1 MKRRHHLLLEWQ
13 LLLLLL
19 HFAATC
25 HSFLLPQQFPSLSSN
40 NIYLQWKSP
49 TSQQQEILLL
59 QRQQA
64 SLASLTSRHVTNIQS
79 LLQRRS
85 FSNIQTSRA
94 LFGMG
99 GAEIAVVL
107 VVVVLVLGP
116 NQLGKMTGNMTGRAK
131 GGYEDWP
138 DEWKRIPQEFQKG
151 LEEST
156 DNARARNAK
165 PMERVPENEE
175 EDDKK

>member
-25 HSFLLPQQFPSLSSN
+25 YSFLLPQQFPSHSSN

-131 GGYEDWP
+131 GGYEDLP